1 MTLIGPSAPGMA
13 FMMKKKKYKFSVEL
27 HLEELVEVPFL
38 NAVLFA
44 KVRLLDGG
52 SFQEHSNREE
62 VKNHT
67 VRWGQKFEFLC
78 KMTSNASTGV
88 LDPCTVRIS
97 VRKEIKGGRS
107 YQKLGFTDLN
117 LAEFAGAGLTS
128 RKCLL
133 EGYDARHRQD
143 NSMLNVSLRMHMI
156 QGDILFKVPSPSP
169 KSKTALPQDN
179 LALGLQPT
187 DPAMVVAAGG
197 GTTGGTAVGGGPP
210 VVTPVVARSVTTK
223 EDPAATV
230 FDPLPKKSKQPTT
243 SQGFPPSLEHQQSIE
258 ADPLSSYMIT
268 DSGISESSEPPSSIL
283 DFQSNL
289 PIVAPVAVATTSPL
303 PSSNMVVVGG
313 GTSAVGQVVVPVAG
327 TTVPATAV
335 GAAVP
340 TAAVAAG
347 ATAEMGH
354 SRNSSNTSQMS
365 KGSGY
370 SSFSH
375 SQHSRQSSEGD
386 SGHQSGG
393 SGSIAG
399 FGGHHHHHRTPTK
412 TVTAN
417 RLLMKLRLPQT
428 PNSDSGD
435 ELYATPDITVLSDA
449 DSSEDQTEPGVD
461 EFGTPTA
468 EIPLAKLVKI
478 KSMNNL
484 AIPKGSMFPDE
495 DQPDYVGRP
504 SLLLEAAALGVVTDD
519 LSVLAPGT
527 PGLLNL
533 SRMKSMGNLSAY
545 EREFGDTPVDLL
557 KLKKDFETRR
567 FSFAKMKSLT
577 DLTVDDERDDVLVR
591 RRRQVEADERSSPD
605 ADGKP
610 QSPGAHSF
618 TGTGF
623 EQANRFL
630 PFQMRNSFNGGVY
643 RKRSGIGYTRYI
655 GLEDDASSPDMMRL
669 ACSNMTKIGSLGT
682 IPTFD
687 QVDHVPFLTP
697 NISRKRFAST
707 NTSATSSP
715 DENDHPALSRAQQ
728 SKHVGT
734 TTTTTT
740 AATTTSTSAMAAKVV
755 ARGSTRSA
763 NPFERNFRK
772 SAPIGGLSPDGT
784 VPASAGGT
792 ALSLANCSSASVQ
805 QLPIGGYFRQSD
817 SNFYNIARNY
827 PIGKSSSANLES
839 LKHRSSYN
847 NFPLG
852 LKTSPNGAAS
862 LAISSSKVTAAVSKL
877 DGAAT
882 KAGTVIAMPT
892 AAAAATTTKTSGAK
906 GSSAGGSVTAAGSAA
921 PLAAT
926 AIQPAASGNRVFHRF
941 RSVVRV
947 VLKLIIK
954 RPSTN
959 QSTNDCHRSAISSTT
974 ASTTS
979 TTTTATITTTASTSS
994 SNCSHTS
1001 NCTTTSTSNNT
1012 PTTNTATSATVL
1024 KNICGLHR
1032 RLLDGSTRQ
1041 LTSLTLATSTT
1052 STSGGGG
1059 GGTSSPGSSA
1069 ISPSSVG
1076 GGPGGGPSGSIG
1088 AVAGTIGSSTS
1099 SIAAAATTAAAS
1111 SNMPGGTVPSV
1122 LSGDCI
1128 DAIGYG
1134 SRIDVSTGG
1143 HGTPLCVVEPAGA
1156 GPATS
1161 ATMAAAAATVS
1172 SSPSSS
1178 GYCESMLLNNGTT
1191 TNNPSSSLNLP
1202 SSLALRRPSANIN
1215 PSSSSIPM
1223 SETGSL
1229 DRMKSAVERRKKGA
1243 GLDGDNGTGPT
1254 LSGRVEGT
1262 RVNTGLIIDELLKN
1276 TKLEHIEDEKNPT
1289 GLALYISSDGTT
1301 MVGSHEVRSRMPA
1314 GAFKQV
1320 VMENPR

>member
-187 DPAMVVAAGG
+187 DPAMAVAPGG

-223 EDPAATV
+223 EDPAV
-230 FDPLPKKSKQPTT
+230 SGFDSLPKKSKQPTT
-243 SQGFPPSLEHQQSIE
+243 NQGFPPSLEHQQSIE
-258 ADPLSSYMIT
+258 MDPLSSYVIT

-289 PIVAPVAVATTSPL
+289 PIVAPVAVATTSPQQ
-303 PSSNMVVVGG
+303 SNNTVVVGG
-313 GTSAVGQVVVPVAG
+313 GAGTVGQVVVPVAG
-327 TTVPATAV
+327 TTVPAVPGT
-335 GAAVP
+335 AVP
-340 TAAVAAG
+340 TAVVAG
-347 ATAEMGH
+347 TTAEMGH

-495 DQPDYVGRP
+495 DQPDYQGRA

-533 SRMKSMGNLSAY
+533 NRMKSMGNLSAY

-618 TGTGF
+618 TGSGF

-655 GLEDDASSPDMMRL
+655 GLEDDVTSPDMARL

-682 IPTFD
+682 IPTAGFD

-697 NISRKRFAST
+697 NIGRKRFAST

-715 DENDHPALSRAQQ
+715 DENDQPVLSRAQQ
-728 SKHVGT
+728 SKHVVT
-734 TTTTTT
+734 TTTT
-740 AATTTSTSAMAAKVV
+740 SAVAAKVV
-755 ARGSTRSA
+755 ARGGSTRSA

-784 VPASAGGT
+784 IPIGGA

-805 QLPIGGYFRQSD
+805 QLPIGGGSGGGGYFRQSD

-852 LKTSPNGAAS
+852 LKTSPNGAAN

-877 DGAAT
+877 EGAGVT
-882 KAGTVIAMPT
+882 MKGGTAGTN
-892 AAAAATTTKTSGAK
+892 TKTSGAK
-906 GSSAGGSVTAAGSAA
+906 GSTAGSVAATAVTKAV
-921 PLAAT
+921 PVTAT

-959 QSTNDCHRSAISSTT
+959 QSTNDCHRSATTSTT

-979 TTTTATITTTASTSS
+979 TTTTSTTTITTASTSS
-994 SNCSHTS
+994 SNSSHTS
-1001 NCTTTSTSNNT
+1001 NSTTTSTSTNT
-1012 PTTNTATSATVL
+1012 TTTTTNTATSATVL
-1024 KNICGLHR
+1024 K
-1032 RLLDGSTRQ
+1032 
-1041 LTSLTLATSTT
+1041 
-1052 STSGGGG
+1052 
-1059 GGTSSPGSSA
+1059 
-1069 ISPSSVG
+1069 
-1076 GGPGGGPSGSIG
+1076 
-1088 AVAGTIGSSTS
+1088 
-1099 SIAAAATTAAAS
+1099 
-1111 SNMPGGTVPSV
+1111 
-1122 LSGDCI
+1122 
-1128 DAIGYG
+1128 
-1134 SRIDVSTGG
+1134 
-1143 HGTPLCVVEPAGA
+1143 
-1156 GPATS
+1156 
-1161 ATMAAAAATVS
+1161 
-1172 SSPSSS
+1172 
-1178 GYCESMLLNNGTT
+1178 
-1191 TNNPSSSLNLP
+1191 
-1202 SSLALRRPSANIN
+1202 N

>member
-187 DPAMVVAAGG
+187 DPAMAVAPGG

-223 EDPAATV
+223 EDPAV
-230 FDPLPKKSKQPTT
+230 SGFDSLPKKSKQPTT
-243 SQGFPPSLEHQQSIE
+243 NQGFPPSLEHQQSIE
-258 ADPLSSYMIT
+258 MDPLSSYVIT

-289 PIVAPVAVATTSPL
+289 PIVAPVAVATTSPQQ
-303 PSSNMVVVGG
+303 SNNTVVVGG
-313 GTSAVGQVVVPVAG
+313 GAGTVGQVVVPVAG
-327 TTVPATAV
+327 TTVPAVPGT
-335 GAAVP
+335 AVP
-340 TAAVAAG
+340 TAVVAG
-347 ATAEMGH
+347 TTAEMGH

-386 SGHQSGG
+386 SGHQRFRQPAMATFPHSKPLITVSHSTVPSSSSGTSAHHHQPLVNGGLSRFVNANKQLLTSGG

-495 DQPDYVGRP
+495 DQPDYQGRA

-533 SRMKSMGNLSAY
+533 NRMKSMGNLSAY

-618 TGTGF
+618 TGSGF

-655 GLEDDASSPDMMRL
+655 GLEDDVTSPDMARL

-682 IPTFD
+682 IPTAGFD

-697 NISRKRFAST
+697 NIGRKRFAST

-715 DENDHPALSRAQQ
+715 DENDQPVLSRAQQ
-728 SKHVGT
+728 SKHVVT
-734 TTTTTT
+734 TTTT
-740 AATTTSTSAMAAKVV
+740 SAVAAKVV
-755 ARGSTRSA
+755 ARGGSTRSA

-784 VPASAGGT
+784 IPIGGA

-805 QLPIGGYFRQSD
+805 QLPIGGGSGGGGYFRQSD

-852 LKTSPNGAAS
+852 LKTSPNGAAN

-877 DGAAT
+877 EGAGVT
-882 KAGTVIAMPT
+882 MKGGTAGTN
-892 AAAAATTTKTSGAK
+892 TKTSGAK
-906 GSSAGGSVTAAGSAA
+906 GSTAGSVAATAVTKAV
-921 PLAAT
+921 PVTAT

-959 QSTNDCHRSAISSTT
+959 QSTNDCHR
-974 ASTTS
+974 
-979 TTTTATITTTASTSS
+979 
-994 SNCSHTS
+994 
-1001 NCTTTSTSNNT
+1001 
-1012 PTTNTATSATVL
+1012 
-1024 KNICGLHR
+1024 
-1032 RLLDGSTRQ
+1032 
-1041 LTSLTLATSTT
+1041 
-1052 STSGGGG
+1052 
-1059 GGTSSPGSSA
+1059 
-1069 ISPSSVG
+1069 
-1076 GGPGGGPSGSIG
+1076 
-1088 AVAGTIGSSTS
+1088 
-1099 SIAAAATTAAAS
+1099 
-1111 SNMPGGTVPSV
+1111 
-1122 LSGDCI
+1122 
-1128 DAIGYG
+1128 
-1134 SRIDVSTGG
+1134 
-1143 HGTPLCVVEPAGA
+1143 
-1156 GPATS
+1156 
-1161 ATMAAAAATVS
+1161 
-1172 SSPSSS
+1172 
-1178 GYCESMLLNNGTT
+1178 
-1191 TNNPSSSLNLP
+1191 
-1202 SSLALRRPSANIN
+1202 N